1 MARRLSTIAMPN
13 RKQSERLYERAQRVT
28 PGGVHSPVRAFRSV
42 GGTPVFIERAE
53 GPYLYD
59 TDSNRYLDFCM
70 SWGPL
75 ILGHADPD
83 IAAAAH
89 TAIDKGCSYGA
100 AEAGSLELAEL
111 VTGHIPWVEK
121 IRFVNSGTEAVM
133 SAVRVARGATG
144 RTKIL
149 KFAGCYH
156 GHSDGM
162 LVAAGSG
169 LADMAVADSAGVT
182 AGTAADTLVAP
193 LDDIPAVEQIF
204 ASHGADIAAIII
216 EPLPANNGLLPQRDG
231 YLQALAE
238 IAHASGALLIF
249 DEVITGFRLA
259 FGGAAEFYGV
269 TPDLVTY
276 GKIIGGGFPVGAFGG
291 RADLMDHVAPV
302 GAVYQAGTLSG
313 NPVAMAAG
321 YAALRKLLLLQ
332 PWNDLGRRSA
342 LLREKITTITDNQPQ
357 AFKIRL
363 DCVAVGS
370 LFWLTFAN
378 RATRN
383 GIARS
388 PEQIAPEQK
397 SLFPQFFNSLLNKGF
412 YLAPSAFEAGFL
424 STTHSDGLLDD
435 LARAVADIVPDI
447 GGAEQPADKK
457 END

>member
-1 MARRLSTIAMPN
+1 MPN
-13 RKQSERLYERAQRVT
+13 RKQSERLYERAQQVT

-53 GPYLYD
+53 GPYLFD

-75 ILGHADPD
+75 IFGHADPD

-89 TAIDKGCSYGA
+89 AAIDKGCSYGA

-111 VTGHIPWVEK
+111 ITGHIPWVEK

-204 ASHGADIAAIII
+204 ATHGADIAAIII

-231 YLQALAE
+231 YLSALAK
-238 IAHASGALLIF
+238 IARANGALLIF

-291 RADLMDHVAPV
+291 RADLMDQVAPV

-321 YAALRKLLLLQ
+321 HAALRKLLRDK
-332 PWNDLGRRSA
+332 PWEMLAKRAA
-342 LLREKITTITDNQPQ
+342 LLRENIASISKDQLQRKKISPN
-357 AFKIRL
+357 
-363 DCVAVGS
+363 CVAIGS
-370 LFWLTFAN
+370 MFWITFTDSATHDAVA
-378 RATRN
+378 RA
-383 GIARS
+383 
-388 PEQIAPEQK
+388 EWQIPPAQHI
-397 SLFPQFFNSLLNKGF
+397 LFPALFHGLLNRGY
-412 YLAPSAFEAGFL
+412 YLAPSAFEPGFL
-424 STTHSDGLLDD
+424 STAHDESELSEFAQALGEI
-435 LARAVADIVPDI
+435 LAEMDTAS
-447 GGAEQPADKK
+447 
-457 END
+457 

>member
-1 MARRLSTIAMPN
+1 MPN
-13 RKQSERLYERAQRVT
+13 HERSELLYERAQRVT

-59 TDSNRYLDFCM
+59 ADSNRYLDFCM

-89 TAIDKGCSYGA
+89 AAIDKGCSYGA

-111 VTGHIPWVEK
+111 ITGHIPWVEK

-204 ASHGADIAAIII
+204 ATHGADIAAIII
-216 EPLPANNGLLPQRDG
+216 EPLPANNGLLPQRDD
-231 YLQALAE
+231 YLPKLAQ
-238 IAHASGALLIF
+238 IARANGALLIF

-291 RADLMDHVAPV
+291 RADLMDQVAPV

-321 YAALRKLLLLQ
+321 HAALRKLLRDK
-332 PWNDLGRRSA
+332 PWEMLAKRAA
-342 LLREKITTITDNQPQ
+342 LLRENIASISKDQLQRKKISPN
-357 AFKIRL
+357 
-363 DCVAVGS
+363 CVAIGS
-370 LFWLTFAN
+370 MFWITFTDSATHDAVA
-378 RATRN
+378 RA
-383 GIARS
+383 
-388 PEQIAPEQK
+388 EWQIPPAQHI
-397 SLFPQFFNSLLNKGF
+397 LFPALFHGLLNRGY
-412 YLAPSAFEAGFL
+412 YLAPSAFEPGFL
-424 STTHSDGLLDD
+424 STAHDESELSEFAQALGEI
-435 LARAVADIVPDI
+435 LAEMDTAS
-447 GGAEQPADKK
+447 
-457 END
+457 